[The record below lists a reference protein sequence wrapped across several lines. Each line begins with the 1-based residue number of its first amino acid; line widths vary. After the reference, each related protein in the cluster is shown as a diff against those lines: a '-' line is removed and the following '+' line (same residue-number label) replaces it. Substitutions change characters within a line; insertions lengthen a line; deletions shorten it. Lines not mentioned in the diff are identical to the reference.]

1 MYINFETPKF
11 LITFVSKKRINIINN
26 LKLKNYGEYIMEKK
40 NNCLEKS
47 IHNKEKDQKIDYIAR
62 LKEIS
67 TPAEED

>member
-1 MYINFETPKF
+1 
-11 LITFVSKKRINIINN
+11 
-26 LKLKNYGEYIMEKK
+26 MEKK